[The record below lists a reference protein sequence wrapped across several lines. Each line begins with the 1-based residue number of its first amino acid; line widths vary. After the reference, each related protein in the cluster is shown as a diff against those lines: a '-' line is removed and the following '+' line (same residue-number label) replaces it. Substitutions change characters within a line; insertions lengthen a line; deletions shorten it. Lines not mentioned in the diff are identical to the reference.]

1 MGRLPSASAQRGAFA
16 ATLCLAIALTGCTSA
31 MRVSPTL
38 PNASA
43 VTGSPSR
50 VGVYI
55 PPGREYDLKPGSGI
69 WPGTT
74 YVFSPEETVQ
84 EGLAVLTKRHFKNA
98 GLAEN
103 AGDKRWDY
111 VLEYQC
117 EQPIVRAGGL
127 ESHAPLRFILRD
139 PDTGR
144 ELQPITLTGEGSAQG
159 GRVFRLFF
167 GRLAE
172 KRSLERSL
180 EEAYSNLFV
189 SVDGNLARTAA
200 SLSQATPERNYRPG
214 RRTR

>member
-1 MGRLPSASAQRGAFA
+1 MKPRVFLSVLALAF
-16 ATLCLAIALTGCTSA
+16 LVSGCTSA
-31 MRVSPTL
+31 LRVSPTL
-38 PNASA
+38 PSASA

-117 EQPIVRAGGL
+117 EQPVVRAGGL
-127 ESHAPLRFILRD
+127 DSRAPLRFVLRD

-144 ELQPITLTGEGSAQG
+144 ELQPITLTGEGAEQG
-159 GRVFRLFF
+159 GRFFRIFF

-172 KRSLERSL
+172 KRALERSL

-200 SLSQATPERNYRPG
+200 SLTQSAPERTYRPG